1 MKFRRRSVVLGWIP
15 DFWCPSAKLALEIDA
30 STDDRKRQRDALR
43 DAALESQGIRTL
55 HINAADIFRSPDA
68 VKACIRAGLPPTEVP
83 FLAREAIP
91 IDGDGGEST
100 RRTQGGVFLFGF
112 DQDGDVRIGVLPDLE
127 KSVVGSVG
135 LRQVACKRVRSGEP
149 QVR

>member
-1 MKFRRRSVVLGWIP
+1 MTAFSPWSQSMQHRRRDP
-15 DFWCPSAKLALEIDA
+15 
-30 STDDRKRQRDALR
+30 ALR
-43 DAALESQGIRTL
+43 CVISGQVLTCCGT
-55 HINAADIFRSPDA
+55 
-68 VKACIRAGLPPTEVP
+68 PPTEVP
-83 FLAREAIP
+83 FSAREAIP

-100 RRTQGGVFLFGF
+100 RRTQSGVFLFGF

-135 LRQVACKRVRSGEP
+135 LRQIACKRVRSGEP